1 MSNQELNEAFEGIPL
16 VDVTSPDGTVYHFR
30 FGAMVPYAGAE
41 YAVLLEMELD
51 ENGEEQVLITKVE
64 KTEDGSLAFV
74 VAEEEDI
81 IQAAEGLYDA
91 GARTILAW
99 GYYGSESN
107 DYAAKNAAVTWAK
120 TCEAMLRLRN
130 FERDR
135 ILAENRKLYMK

>member
-16 VDVTSPDGTVYHFR
+16 VDVTGPDGTVYHFR

-81 IQAAEGLYDA
+81 IQAVFEKYVAMGVEAGLEGLSDA
-91 GARTILAW
+91 
-99 GYYGSESN
+99 E
-107 DYAAKNAAVTWAK
+107 
-120 TCEAMLRLRN
+120 
-130 FERDR
+130 
-135 ILAENRKLYMK
+135 

>member
-16 VDVTSPDGTVYHFR
+16 VDVTGPDGTVYHFR
-30 FGAMVPYAGAE
+30 FGAMVPYAGEE

-81 IQAAEGLYDA
+81 IQAVFEKYVAMGVEAGLEGLSDA
-91 GARTILAW
+91 
-99 GYYGSESN
+99 E
-107 DYAAKNAAVTWAK
+107 
-120 TCEAMLRLRN
+120 
-130 FERDR
+130 
-135 ILAENRKLYMK
+135 

>member
-1 MSNQELNEAFEGIPL
+1 MSNLELNEAFEGIPL
-16 VDVTSPDGTVYHFR
+16 VDVTGPDGTVYHFR

-81 IQAAEGLYDA
+81 IQAVFEKYVAMGVEAGLEGLSD
-91 GARTILAW
+91 T
-99 GYYGSESN
+99 E
-107 DYAAKNAAVTWAK
+107 
-120 TCEAMLRLRN
+120 
-130 FERDR
+130 
-135 ILAENRKLYMK
+135 